1 MLDGRAGA
9 DELIGGPGED
19 LANYSTRFAPVTVRL
34 DGTPTSGSE
43 GEGDRVR
50 TDVEHIWGGAGPDT
64 LIGNAADNLLNGGYG
79 ADTLSGGA
87 GDDIADYSERDED
100 LELRLDGTAN
110 SGSAAD
116 NRMDAIATNIE
127 AVFSGAGDDTIDAL
141 NGRLDEI
148 DCGPGRDEVF
158 IDTIDRLQH
167 CESSAHGDPEWV
179 FRNPVLPPPPINP
192 APPSAPV
199 PTADAPSPT
208 LKLTL
213 PARTRRQA
221 LTRGFAFTAA
231 CSQACR
237 LTARLHR
244 GGKTLARGQAG
255 ASGRVQL
262 RFTAAGKR
270 ALRGTARVR
279 ATLVVR
285 AVDRRGRAVTVQRTV
300 TLR

>member
-1 MLDGRAGA
+1 
-9 DELIGGPGED
+9 
-19 LANYSTRFAPVTVRL
+19 
-34 DGTPTSGSE
+34 
-43 GEGDRVR
+43 
-50 TDVEHIWGGAGPDT
+50 
-64 LIGNAADNLLNGGYG
+64 
-79 ADTLSGGA
+79 
-87 GDDIADYSERDED
+87 
-100 LELRLDGTAN
+100 
-110 SGSAAD
+110 
-116 NRMDAIATNIE
+116 MDAIATDIE

-167 CESSAHGDPEWV
+167 CESSVHGDPEWV
-179 FRNPVLPPPPINP
+179 FRNPVLPPPPSNP

-237 LTARLHR
+237 LTARL
-244 GGKTLARGQAG
+244 A
-255 ASGRVQL
+255 
-262 RFTAAGKR
+262 TAAGRRSR
-270 ALRGTARVR
+270 AVRPAERAGATALHGGGQARARGTARVR